1 MRRCDGD
8 RDDGGVR
15 SGRGPRVAIGQSY
28 RDISGQIDDARGAH
42 GGCLSFY
49 YWRLANIPKQSS
61 GSPNRVSASGC
72 DREQSQSRAIN
83 VGAWSLLWN
92 KSPLHTVYKR
102 RRTATA
108 RHGPSA
114 FRYCRNHGQSVR
126 QLWRGMMKT
135 LFAALA
141 LVTLLASPT
150 FAQTANSPTCGGYGW
165 GPSSPCFGA
174 NP

>member
-1 MRRCDGD
+1 MTRIFRTD
-8 RDDGGVR
+8 RDHAFEVSFGSLTTKAVEATRR
-15 SGRGPRVAIGQSY
+15 SM
-28 RDISGQIDDARGAH
+28 
-42 GGCLSFY
+42 
-49 YWRLANIPKQSS
+49 
-61 GSPNRVSASGC
+61 SASPRKRTIEDRAGKSASCQKPTC

-114 FRYCRNHGQSVR
+114 CRYCRNHGQSVR
-126 QLWRGMMKT
+126 QLWRGMMKA

-165 GPSSPCFGA
+165 GPSSPCYGS